1 MSTTPS
7 LPFPRRQELVELGAD
22 LGSRG
27 LLENSPT
34 YYERFREA
42 FVTEVNE
49 FVACCLD
56 DTGQSPLTP
65 SVTRPPP
72 ILGWSWITQE
82 LTLPSSY
89 ITSVLVSSRY
99 SCPGLARR
107 RRPGGQ
113 GRRCL
118 DSRVQDWETGL
129 VRRGW
134 GGDLRVIHT
143 YQEEVSRLGGNDRR
157 NIQKSAFRRPAKDSN

>member
-1 MSTTPS
+1 VSTTPC
-7 LPFPRRQELVELGAD
+7 LPFSRRQNLVELGAD
-22 LGSRG
+22 LESRG

-56 DTGQSPLTP
+56 DTGQSASHSNRARHDRSHVLI
-65 SVTRPPP
+65 SFSSDVILCSRP
-72 ILGWSWITQE
+72 
-82 LTLPSSY
+82 
-89 ITSVLVSSRY
+89 R
-99 SCPGLARR
+99 LAGR

-113 GRRCL
+113 DRRCV
-118 DSRVQDWETGL
+118 DSRVQDRETGL

-134 GGDLRVIHT
+134 GGDLRMIVI
-143 YQEEVSRLGGNDRR
+143 QL
-157 NIQKSAFRRPAKDSN
+157 